1 MLLKIFTC
9 DRIVAM
15 YLWRLNMH
23 DVNEKEI
30 LISVDEQNKIEML
43 LEEIFEAIRIE
54 ALHEFSQKELNSKE
68 NLLIYRKVQANSE
81 LEGLINELIEARINN
96 LMNKAGLDDDK
107 IEQIRNDVLT
117 AFLEKI
123 FRENSS
129 PKIFI
134 SFGEP
139 FTMACLKLVGKQQ
152 LLANRGISMKS
163 FDNIINELC
172 FNTGLSSAAIN
183 MVNNM
188 VDFENCY
195 SRILNKMINNL
206 ALYLECKEKAAGYLA
221 DYIVALNKIL
231 ESKYREEYKKTVQV
245 VYKEIRKERLI
256 KRSKTGFMVRRVPSC
271 LAYNCA
277 VGTCDNKI
285 KIPNL
290 GFSNSGEGVFKVF
303 KEDAD
308 KEIISD
314 VLKKRLDAYTF
325 VSNLGREAL
334 TSEEIKAVEEKIHNN
349 EVVDYEEE
357 ITILLNLRKKG
368 NSETVA
374 NN

>member
-1 MLLKIFTC
+1 MQDENK
-9 DRIVAM
+9 
-15 YLWRLNMH
+15 
-23 DVNEKEI
+23 KEI

-43 LEEIFEAIRIE
+43 LKEIFEAIRIE
-54 ALHEFSQKELNSKE
+54 ALHEFSKKELNPKE
-68 NLLIYRKVQANSE
+68 NLLIYRKVQANFE
-81 LEGLINELIEARINN
+81 LESLIDELIETRINN

-123 FRENSS
+123 FRENFS

-134 SFGEP
+134 SFGES

-152 LLANRGISMKS
+152 LLATRGISIKS

-172 FNTGLSSAAIN
+172 FNTDLSSAAIN
-183 MVNNM
+183 TVNNM
-188 VDFENCY
+188 FDFENCY
-195 SRILNKMINNL
+195 SRILNKMISNL
-206 ALYLECKEKAAGYLA
+206 ALYLECKEKEAGYLA

-231 ESKYREEYKKTVQV
+231 ESKYREEYKKTIQV
-245 VYKEIRKERLI
+245 VYKEARKERLI
-256 KRSKTGFMVRRVPSC
+256 KGSKTGFMVRRAPAC
-271 LAYNCA
+271 IAYICV

-285 KIPNL
+285 KTPNL
-290 GFSNSGEGVFKVF
+290 GFSNSGEGVFKVY
-303 KEDAD
+303 KEAAD
-308 KEIISD
+308 KGIISD
-314 VLKKRLDAYTF
+314 VLEKRLDAYTF

-334 TSEEIKAVEEKIHNN
+334 TLEEIKAVEEKIHNN
-349 EVVDYEEE
+349 EVEHYEEE

>member
-1 MLLKIFTC
+1 MQDENK
-9 DRIVAM
+9 
-15 YLWRLNMH
+15 
-23 DVNEKEI
+23 KEI

-43 LEEIFEAIRIE
+43 LKEIFEAIRIE
-54 ALHEFSQKELNSKE
+54 AIHEFSKKELNSKE

-81 LEGLINELIEARINN
+81 LESLIDELIETRINN

-152 LLANRGISMKS
+152 LLANRGISMKP

-172 FNTGLSSAAIN
+172 FNTDLSSAAIN

-188 VDFENCY
+188 FDFENCY
-195 SRILNKMINNL
+195 SRILNKMIRNL
-206 ALYLECKEKAAGYLA
+206 ALYLECKEKEAGYLA

-231 ESKYREEYKKTVQV
+231 ESKYREEYKKTIQV

-256 KRSKTGFMVRRVPSC
+256 KMSKTGFMVRRLPSC
-271 LAYNCA
+271 VAYNCV

-303 KEDAD
+303 KEATD
-308 KEIISD
+308 KKIISD
-314 VLKKRLDAYTF
+314 VLEKRLDAYTF

-349 EVVDYEEE
+349 EVEHYEEE